1 VGINKVPPL
10 RRVVLKFSVFSPPAQ
25 AAWNGLRRF
34 RGRFIALLRRPAAL
48 QQGEYADE
56 LRCMR
61 PGVEADH
68 SCTALCSLLLS
79 TPAYWV
85 STPAY
90 CDMLQVDVLSFSL
103 LRFLLVGLNVF
114 DFFVFFVSSS
124 DSSLA
129 SLDCRLRLQWFRS
142 ACSRSLWGLVL
153 GLALVLI
160 YDENRMGGVFVF
172 IIMFSFM
179 IRVAPPRRDPLQ
191 PGAAHHPV
199 HSLCSR
205 LLPWCHDIVPC
216 AVHLCLLAQKTV
228 RSSSSC
234 VGVLLVSGYT
244 QVQGSLAAPP

>member
-1 VGINKVPPL
+1 
-10 RRVVLKFSVFSPPAQ
+10 
-25 AAWNGLRRF
+25 
-34 RGRFIALLRRPAAL
+34 
-48 QQGEYADE
+48 
-56 LRCMR
+56 MR

-68 SCTALCSLLLS
+68 SCTVLCSLLLS

-153 GLALVLI
+153 GLALALVLI

-179 IRVAPPRRDPLQ
+179 IRVAPP
-191 PGAAHHPV
+191 
-199 HSLCSR
+199 
-205 LLPWCHDIVPC
+205 
-216 AVHLCLLAQKTV
+216 
-228 RSSSSC
+228 
-234 VGVLLVSGYT
+234 
-244 QVQGSLAAPP
+244 

>member
-1 VGINKVPPL
+1 
-10 RRVVLKFSVFSPPAQ
+10 
-25 AAWNGLRRF
+25 
-34 RGRFIALLRRPAAL
+34 
-48 QQGEYADE
+48 
-56 LRCMR
+56 
-61 PGVEADH
+61 
-68 SCTALCSLLLS
+68 
-79 TPAYWV
+79 
-85 STPAY
+85 
-90 CDMLQVDVLSFSL
+90 MLQVDVLSFSL

-160 YDENRMGGVFVF
+160 YDENRMGGVVVF

-179 IRVAPPRRDPLQ
+179 IRVAPPRRDPLDLQ

>member
-1 VGINKVPPL
+1 
-10 RRVVLKFSVFSPPAQ
+10 
-25 AAWNGLRRF
+25 
-34 RGRFIALLRRPAAL
+34 
-48 QQGEYADE
+48 
-56 LRCMR
+56 MR
-61 PGVEADH
+61 PSVEADH
-68 SCTALCSLLLS
+68 SCAALCSPLLS

-124 DSSLA
+124 VSSFA
-129 SLDCRLRLQWFRS
+129 FLDCRIRLQWFRS

-179 IRVAPPRRDPLQ
+179 IRVAPPRRDP
-191 PGAAHHPV
+191 P
-199 HSLCSR
+199 
-205 LLPWCHDIVPC
+205 
-216 AVHLCLLAQKTV
+216 
-228 RSSSSC
+228 
-234 VGVLLVSGYT
+234 
-244 QVQGSLAAPP
+244 